1 MRAFMDANVFVQVWT
16 LDVLLMRMVET
27 DSDAMR
33 ATIQ

>member
-1 MRAFMDANVFVQVWT
+1 MDANVFVQVWT